1 MGSELPW
8 TGLCCV
14 LENDPRARTDRP
26 EPLPLHREKARLP
39 GQVAQGPGGAPR
51 GGLEGLGRDPAG
63 WGQEGLTAV
72 TSPVLSWTLCAS

>member
-8 TGLCCV
+8 TRLCCV

-26 EPLPLHREKARLP
+26 EPLPLHREKATLP